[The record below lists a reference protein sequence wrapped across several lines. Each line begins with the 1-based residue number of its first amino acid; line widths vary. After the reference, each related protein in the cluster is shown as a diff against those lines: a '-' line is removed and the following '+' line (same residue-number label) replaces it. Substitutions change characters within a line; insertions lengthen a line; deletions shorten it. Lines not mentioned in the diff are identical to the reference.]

1 MKMKLEV
8 ILYIFALLNLYTVQE
23 EIDVDI
29 SSQSP
34 IARDTK
40 NCLGH
45 KDINTCS
52 SVEMISNV
60 YQCCKASTSLYGFS
74 ICSPWIIADLS
85 DEQIKDV
92 EESTAENYAFLE
104 YAIGISIPSS
114 TVIYTCPKKTYTI
127 HVKTGTYSEKEMEII
142 KDKNYC
148 MRLYYTGLSELEY
161 VSNLMET
168 EEREITREDCM
179 NAKTLPNSKNSCAF
193 ASFNFKLDDDT
204 YKKLST
210 CLYISKTTLETQ
222 NLDEFLKSQ
231 FQSIASSNIGD
242 GKSVESFEVEIA
254 DKDGKTLKYD
264 SKSGALIDET
274 EENKSENLKIFNL
287 LLLSLVILYL

>member
-8 ILYIFALLNLYTVQE
+8 ILYVFALLNIYTIEE
-23 EIDVDI
+23 EIDADI

-34 IARDTK
+34 ISRDTK

-60 YQCCKASTSLYGFS
+60 YQCCKASVSGYS
-74 ICSPWIIADLS
+74 YAVCSPWIIADLS
-85 DEQIKDV
+85 AEQIKDM
-92 EESTAENYAFLE
+92 EESTSENYAFLE
-104 YAIGISIPSS
+104 YAVGIRIPSS
-114 TVIYTCPKKTYTI
+114 TITYTCAKKTYTF
-127 HVKTGTYSEKEMEII
+127 HLGTRTYTEKEIEII
-142 KDKNYC
+142 KDENYC

-161 VSNLMET
+161 VSNLIET

-210 CLYISKTTLETQ
+210 CIYISKTTLETK

-231 FQSIASSNIGD
+231 FQSIASSDIGD
-242 GKSVESFEVEIA
+242 GQSVESFEVEIA

-274 EENKSENLKIFNL
+274 EENKTENLKIFNL
-287 LLLSLVILYL
+287 LLLSLLILYL